1 MPSTTDIKSLEN
13 CCHRLI
19 LTVVALV
26 CALVAGATLFK
37 PTVTNYT
44 SRQFDASN
52 QNWACGQD
60 GDGIMYFGNNDG
72 LLVFDGARWKCYPV
86 PGHYIVRSV
95 TVDGNRV
102 YTGSYQQFGY
112 FSRDDFGEMRYTS
125 ISDSIDPALF
135 NDDEI
140 WKIERA
146 GDYLIFQSFRSLF
159 VYDGRHIEVCA
170 NVRPLF
176 IYNVSGH
183 IYAQLIDGDFAEFD
197 PETRRLTTLIEREL
211 VGDDDIVGACDYEPG
226 LVLLATESNG
236 LFIYDTATDKLR
248 PFATDYDDGI
258 RHAQVNRMIVTP
270 KRDIIIGTIQGGIYA
285 MNQSGRPLWHY
296 CLENGLNNNSV
307 LGLLYDNF
315 GNIWSALDYGISLIH
330 TSLPFLIL
338 EPDHT
343 DPYIGMTYAVSR
355 FGDKIYM
362 ATNQGLY
369 TYSIE
374 SGKIS
379 EVPRVKA
386 QTWHVSKI
394 DDQLFVGC
402 NTSVDVLSSSGT
414 EHYNSN
420 ATDIVKAR
428 LRNRDVLLESSY
440 YLIYVY
446 TRGEDG
452 LWHRDHALK
461 DFAEPVRQIETD
473 YDGSVWCAHLASGV
487 MRLELS
493 DDLTRVKDT
502 KHFKST
508 NSNNSN
514 MAFVMKIRGRVA
526 VSDGDKLYIYDT
538 DSCKLKPYE
547 SFNRDLPMI
556 KGILSTESVDDNLFW
571 VTSKTQYNLISY
583 EDGRFKRIFT
593 VPLDLFSMQSNGLNN
608 KVFVDKDLTAFFTL
622 NNGIG
627 TLSLTREAKEQQP
640 LVLTHGSITSL
651 SKDGNETRLPIDSK
665 TRDVE
670 VPGNIMFSLRYPNY
684 NARPSQIRYELEG
697 GGSRQSHVTSE
708 TEISYGGLTPGH
720 YVFKATLIDDD
731 RNESE
736 PLIYEFTV
744 PRPWYLTIWA
754 MLLYFILI
762 VLLVVLIAKWRV
774 RRALIKEEHKNSIE
788 QAAQSIKIL
797 EQERIIAQQQKQL
810 LEIELTSKS
819 KELASLALDMAQR
832 QRVIDNLKDT
842 ISEQKRKGSITTNDI
857 DSLLKHIDS
866 DIGDSEFWNIYHNN
880 FDLIHENF
888 FRNLVASYPTL
899 TPVDLRFCALLR
911 LNLSTK
917 DIAKFTSLTVRGVE
931 TARYRL
937 RKKLGIKDKES
948 LVQFLIDFKYSN

>member
-26 CALVAGATLFK
+26 CAFIAGATLFK

-197 PETRRLTTLIEREL
+197 PETRRLTTLIERKL

>member
-1 MPSTTDIKSLEN
+1 MPSQTNNKTIAKR
-13 CCHRLI
+13 CPRLF
-19 LTVVALV
+19 LTIVALFWS
-26 CALVAGATLFK
+26 CVAGATLFK

-44 SRQFDASN
+44 SRQFEASN

-60 GDGIMYFGNNDG
+60 RDGIMYFGNNDG
-72 LLVFDGARWKCYPV
+72 LLVFDGSRWMCYPV

-95 TVDGNRV
+95 FVDGNRI

-112 FSRDDFGEMRYTS
+112 FSRDDYGEMRYTS
-125 ISDSIDPALF
+125 ISDSMDAADF

-140 WKIERA
+140 WKIERT
-146 GDYLIFQSFRSLF
+146 GDYIIFQSFRSLF
-159 VYDGRHIEVCA
+159 VYDGTRVKTYVNI
-170 NVRPLF
+170 RPLF
-176 IYNVSGH
+176 IYNVSGK
-183 IYAQLIDGDFAEFD
+183 IYAQLIDGDFARFD
-197 PETRRLTTLIEREL
+197 PEAGRLTTVIERKR

-226 LVLLATESNG
+226 LILLATESNG
-236 LFIYDTATDKLR
+236 LYIYDAANDNIRT
-248 PFATDYDDGI
+248 FATEYDDGI
-258 RHAQVNRMIVTP
+258 KHSQVNRMLVTP

-285 MNQSGRPLWHY
+285 MNQSGKPLWHY

-338 EPDHT
+338 EPEHT
-343 DPYIGMTYAVSR
+343 DPYIGMTYSVAR
-355 FGDKIYM
+355 FGDLIYM

-369 TYSIE
+369 TYSFE
-374 SGKIS
+374 TGKIA

-394 DDQLFVGC
+394 DNQLFVGC
-402 NTSVDVLSSSGT
+402 NTTVDVLSTSGT

-440 YLIYVY
+440 YLLYVY
-446 TRGEDG
+446 TRGDDG

-461 DFAEPVRQIETD
+461 DFAAPVRQIETD

-493 DDLTRVKDT
+493 DDLSRVKDK

-526 VSDGDKLYIYDT
+526 VSDGDKLYVYDT
-538 DSCKLKPYE
+538 DSCKLRPYE

-556 KGILSTESVDDNLFW
+556 KGILSAESVDDNLFW

-593 VPLDLFSMQSNGLNN
+593 VPLDLFSLQSNGLNN

-627 TLSLTREAKEQQP
+627 TLSLTREAKAQQP
-640 LVLTHGSITSL
+640 LVLTHGSVTSL
-651 SKDGNETRLPIDSK
+651 SSSGKETRLPIDS
-665 TRDVE
+665 RQHDVE
-670 VPGNIMFSLRYPNY
+670 VPGNIMFCLRYPNY

-708 TEISYGGLTPGH
+708 TEITYGGLTPGH

-731 RNESE
+731 SNESE
-736 PLIYEFTV
+736 PLVYEFTV
-744 PRPWYLTIWA
+744 PRPWYLTVWA
-754 MLLYFILI
+754 MLLYCLLI
-762 VLLVVLIAKWRV
+762 ALLVVLIAKWRV

-810 LEIELTSKS
+810 LESELTSKS

-842 ISEQKRKGSITTNDI
+842 IGEQKRKGTITTKDV

-866 DIGDSEFWNIYHNN
+866 DIGDSEFWNIYHKN

-888 FRNLVASYPTL
+888 FRNLVERYPTL

-917 DIAKFTSLTVRGVE
+917 DIAKFTNLTVRGIE

-948 LVQFLIDFKYSN
+948 LVQFLIDFK

>member
-26 CALVAGATLFK
+26 CAFIAGATLFK

-832 QRVIDNLKDT
+832 QMVIDNLKDT

>member
-26 CALVAGATLFK
+26 CAFIAGATLFK

-627 TLSLTREAKEQQP
+627 TLSLTREAKAQQP

-774 RRALIKEEHKNSIE
+774 RRALIKEEHKTASSRPRR
-788 QAAQSIKIL
+788 ASRFSSRSASSPSS
-797 EQERIIAQQQKQL
+797 RSSC
-810 LEIELTSKS
+810 SK
-819 KELASLALDMAQR
+819 
-832 QRVIDNLKDT
+832 
-842 ISEQKRKGSITTNDI
+842 
-857 DSLLKHIDS
+857 
-866 DIGDSEFWNIYHNN
+866 
-880 FDLIHENF
+880 
-888 FRNLVASYPTL
+888 
-899 TPVDLRFCALLR
+899 
-911 LNLSTK
+911 LS
-917 DIAKFTSLTVRGVE
+917 
-931 TARYRL
+931 
-937 RKKLGIKDKES
+937 
-948 LVQFLIDFKYSN
+948 

>member
-26 CALVAGATLFK
+26 CAFIAGATLFK

-112 FSRDDFGEMRYTS
+112 FTRDDFGEMRYTS

-842 ISEQKRKGSITTNDI
+842 ISEQKRKGSITTNDF

-948 LVQFLIDFKYSN
+948 LVQFLIDFK

>member
-26 CALVAGATLFK
+26 CAFIAGATLFK

-665 TRDVE
+665 TNEVE

>member
-26 CALVAGATLFK
+26 CAFIAGATLFK

-608 KVFVDKDLTAFFTL
+608 KVFVDKDLTTFFTL

>member
-19 LTVVALV
+19 LTVAALV

-60 GDGIMYFGNNDG
+60 DDGIMYFGNNDG

-402 NTSVDVLSSSGT
+402 NTTVDVLSSSGT

-627 TLSLTREAKEQQP
+627 TLSLTREAKAQQP

-842 ISEQKRKGSITTNDI
+842 ISEQKRKGSITTTDI

>member
-26 CALVAGATLFK
+26 CAFIAGATLFK

-86 PGHYIVRSV
+86 PGHYIVRSLM
-95 TVDGNRV
+95 VDGNRV

-736 PLIYEFTV
+736 PLLYEFTV

>member
-19 LTVVALV
+19 LTVAALV

-86 PGHYIVRSV
+86 PGHYIVRSLM
-95 TVDGNRV
+95 VDGNRV

-402 NTSVDVLSSSGT
+402 NTSVDVLSLSGT

-608 KVFVDKDLTAFFTL
+608 KVFVDKDLTTFFTL

>member
-19 LTVVALV
+19 LTVAALV
-26 CALVAGATLFK
+26 CAFIAGATLFK

-95 TVDGNRV
+95 MVDGNRV

-608 KVFVDKDLTAFFTL
+608 KVFVDKDLTTFFTL

-640 LVLTHGSITSL
+640 LALTHGSITSL

>member
-26 CALVAGATLFK
+26 CAFIAGATLFK

-86 PGHYIVRSV
+86 PGHYIVRSLM
-95 TVDGNRV
+95 VDGNRV

-736 PLIYEFTV
+736 PLLYEFMV